1 MRIAAAE
8 TERRRRILQA
18 ARHRLEHYGYEKTTM
33 AEIAADAGMAVGSL
47 YLHFRSKEDL
57 LVAFAEDCQE
67 RYLRALE
74 RIASSDAPPSA
85 RLRELVRLRSL
96 AIKEQLEATPH
107 GGDVLLRM
115 MRSGHACCRRMEERE
130 LGMIE
135 SILREGAARGEF
147 QVDDPA
153 QTARVLRAAFAG
165 CMPPLSLGR
174 PAGEVARDVESLYGL
189 LLRGLRCAG
198 AERASGPHPAAAGAA
213 GERR

>member
-1 MRIAAAE
+1 MSIAPAE
-8 TERRRRILQA
+8 SERRRRILQA

-47 YLHFRSKEDL
+47 YLHFRNKEDL
-57 LVAFAEDCQE
+57 LVAFAVECQE

-74 RIASSDAPPSA
+74 RIAASEAPPSS
-85 RLRELVRLRSL
+85 RLRELVRLRAL

-115 MRSGHACCRRMEERE
+115 MRGGHACCHRMEERE
-130 LGMIE
+130 LEMIE

-147 QVDDPA
+147 AVADPA
-153 QTARVLRAAFAG
+153 QTARVFRSAFAG
-165 CMPPLSLGR
+165 FMPPLSLGR
-174 PAGEVARDVESLYGL
+174 PAAEVAREVEALYGL
-189 LLRGLRCAG
+189 LLRGLHCGG
-198 AERASGPHPAAAGAA
+198 AEHASGSHAAAAGAA

>member
-1 MRIAAAE
+1 MSIAPVE
-8 TERRRRILQA
+8 IERRKRILQA

-47 YLHFRSKEDL
+47 YLHFHSKEDL
-57 LVAFAEDCQE
+57 LVAFAEECQE
-67 RYLRALE
+67 RYLCALE
-74 RIASSDAPPSA
+74 RIAASDAPPSA
-85 RLRELVRLRSL
+85 RLRELARLRAL

-115 MRSGHACCRRMEERE
+115 MKSGHICCRRMEERE

-147 QVDDPA
+147 AVPDPA
-153 QTARVLRAAFAG
+153 QTARVFRSAFAG
-165 CMPPLSLGR
+165 FMPPLSLGR
-174 PAGEVARDVESLYGL
+174 PAAEVAREVEALYSL
-189 LLRGLRCAG
+189 LLRGLHCG
-198 AERASGPHPAAAGAA
+198 EAERASGSRAAVAGAA